1 MEKQKKRNIN
11 SNYCDA
17 SCPDVGNSTGN
28 GNKTKPTT
36 KDQTTVIL
44 FKLLCCPLAKR
55 TILAALE
62 HKVFLLTW
70 FPYL

>member
-1 MEKQKKRNIN
+1 MVLALIRET
-11 SNYCDA
+11 
-17 SCPDVGNSTGN
+17 VLEM

-36 KDQTTVIL
+36 TEQTTVIQV
-44 FKLLCCPLAKR
+44 KLLCCPLAKR

-62 HKVFLLTW
+62 HNAFLLTW